1 MRESGPALVG
11 AEEGDRQY
19 ARVIASGQLP
29 AVIGRRP
36 QVAKSALFESIF
48 FQKFARKSRALS
60 LFR

>member
-1 MRESGPALVG
+1 VG

-29 AVIGRRP
+29 ALIGRSP
-36 QVAKSALFESIF
+36 QIAKSALFESIF
-48 FQKFARKSRALS
+48 FQKFGRKSRAWS